1 MRAIIV
7 ATVTGKCLPVFLASV
22 EAYVPEDVAVF
33 ISAPLNVLVEYHPK
47 RTHNVIWN
55 DADNHGDAYNKLA
68 KQAFGLGYDELIECN
83 DDVVFNPDTY
93 EILMQDVASV
103 DPATIGWVAVRS
115 NAVRSTQNIKFI
127 DKEEM
132 FEAWVVSPILG
143 YINKNAWV
151 DYLPINDYGDD
162 VQCMDMTKNGRI
174 HYVSRAYAHHVGSH
188 TIKTVGN
195 PHYGRDRE
203 IVKQLRPEYYKGF

>member
-7 ATVTGKCLPVFLASV
+7 ATVTGKCLPVLLASI
-22 EAYVPEDVAVF
+22 EAYVPEDVALFV
-33 ISAPLNVLVEYHPK
+33 SAPLSVPVEHQTRRAFTVL
-47 RTHNVIWN
+47 IN
-55 DADNHGDAYNKLA
+55 DADNYGDAYNKLA
-68 KQAFGLGYDELIECN
+68 RFAFNIGRDSLIVCN

-93 EILMQDVASV
+93 EMLVQDVESL
-103 DPATIGWVAVRS
+103 DPATTGWVAVRS
-115 NAVRSTQNIKFI
+115 NAVRSAQNIKFM
-127 DKEEM
+127 DKDEM

-143 YINKNAWV
+143 CVSKHAWV
-151 DYLPINDYGDD
+151 DYLPLNDYSDD
-162 VQCMDMTKNGRI
+162 VQCMDMTKNGLI

-203 IVKQLRPEYYKGF
+203 ILKQQRPEYYKGF